1 MEVLMQSSNATPK
14 FLLLIFL
21 SLIFMMIGCS
31 IGFEES
37 KKNVVTEEI
46 STKPSNPKKSL
57 KNAEV
62 KSSTEEFSYP
72 ISTSTQSPYTMVVKP
87 TATKFVSPSPID
99 PLSTNSDPAER
110 TPVPLAELY
119 IGYPFSIDYADY
131 FNQIN
136 RPSDMVAVGMPG
148 LSNLSALQ
156 TGKKVLM
163 FGSVERFNEFPTEAI
178 EQVDLV
184 GLDLERG
191 ALTPEEQ
198 NDPVAV
204 VIKASEIA
212 KSRYVP
218 LMVAPI
224 TRWSEEY
231 GDQLAP
237 FVDVFVLQMMRYQHD
252 PQLFAEKVEEFTT
265 KMRNANP
272 NLTIFVQVGTQKEQ
286 SPLQLFDAIVA
297 AQPFIDGVWIQWHY
311 RPSGTGPK
319 PGDPNIEDVIEL
331 INLLRP

>member
-1 MEVLMQSSNATPK
+1 
-14 FLLLIFL
+14 
-21 SLIFMMIGCS
+21 MMMGCS

-37 KKNVVTEEI
+37 ESGIVTEET
-46 STKPSNPKKSL
+46 STTLNNPKNSQKS
-57 KNAEV
+57 AVV
-62 KSSTEEFSYP
+62 KSSTEEFSSP
-72 ISTSTQSPYTMVVKP
+72 ITTSTQSPITTVLEG
-87 TATKFVSPSPID
+87 TAIKIGSPSPIV
-99 PLSTNSDPAER
+99 PLPTNSDPAER
-110 TPVPLAELY
+110 TQVPLAELN
-119 IGYPFSIDYADY
+119 IGYPFSSDYADY

-136 RPSDMVAVGMPG
+136 RPADMVAVGMPG

-163 FGSVERFNEFPTEAI
+163 FGSVERFNEFTTEII
-178 EQVDLV
+178 EQVDYV

-204 VIKASEIA
+204 VIKASEIS
-212 KSRYVP
+212 KSKNIP

-224 TRWSEEY
+224 ARWSEEY
-231 GDQLAP
+231 GDQFAP
-237 FVDVFVLQMMRYQHD
+237 FVDVFVLQMMRYQHN
-252 PQLFAEKVEEFTT
+252 PKLFAEKVEEFTT

-286 SPLQLFDAIVA
+286 SSQQLFDAIVA